1 MNRYAESKII
11 KNANGKQQ
19 RSSIILPNVQ
29 LSPNDTYIQTTTVKR
44 LDLLAFDLYGDVTLW
59 WVIASANGL
68 GKGSMI
74 VPQNTLLRIPDI
86 SNLESQIQKVNTSR

>member
-29 LSPNDTYIQTTTVKR
+29 LSPNDTYIQTTTVER

-59 WVIASANGL
+59 WAIASANGL

>member
-11 KNANGKQQ
+11 KNANGKQR
-19 RSSIILPNVQ
+19 RSSIILPNAE
-29 LSPNDTYIQTTTVKR
+29 LSPTDTYIQTTTIER
-44 LDLLAFDLYGDVTLW
+44 LDLLAFDLYGDVTMW

>member
-11 KNANGKQQ
+11 KNVNGKQR
-19 RSSIILPNVQ
+19 RSSIILPNVE
-29 LSPNDTYIQTTTVKR
+29 LSANDTYIQTTTVER